1 MLKYQMQASDKW
13 SFDFIK
19 ESPIAQPNSQFK
31 WEPATLNN
39 MPRFYHQISHPT
51 RSLMDLSGRS
61 QLFSEYENI
70 CPLSRNISA
79 PSIIIQN
86 PLAVNKRKIVVG
98 VSPASPSFAASTVCN
113 HQQKITGERLG
124 MKKTL
129 PLIASL
135 RLITPKSASK
145 AINSHQIL
153 IPLRRLR
160 KKTTLPDLLREKLMR
175 IFFHCHKGTFI
186 TKSEM

>member
-31 WEPATLNN
+31 WEPAALNN
-39 MPRFYHQISHPT
+39 MPSFYHHISHPT

-79 PSIIIQN
+79 PSMIIQN

-124 MKKTL
+124 MKKML

-153 IPLRRLR
+153 I
-160 KKTTLPDLLREKLMR
+160 LL
-175 IFFHCHKGTFI
+175 
-186 TKSEM
+186 